1 MNSHSSSIRV
11 LLVDDFSLFREGVKV
26 ALERHGGIKIVGEAG
41 EVDDAVT
48 RAEQLQPDVVLLDMR
63 LPGGGGLV
71 ALERITGVAP
81 RAKVLVLTANDR
93 PEGVV
98 DAVRGGA
105 AGYLTKRSGAKDLS
119 DAVVA
124 VAAGHSVVEPAL
136 TGHLMR
142 ELAGGSGTA
151 TPMTLSAREREA
163 VQLVCEGLTDQ
174 EIAARL
180 FVSTRTIQNDL
191 RSVRE
196 RAGLKRRSE
205 LVHWAARRSLA

>member
-1 MNSHSSSIRV
+1 MNAHSSSIRV

-26 ALERHGGIKIVGEAG
+26 ALERHGGIRIAGEAAD
-41 EVDDAVT
+41 VDEAVA
-48 RAEQLQPDVVLLDMR
+48 RAQELQPDVVVLDMR

-71 ALERITGVAP
+71 ALERIAAVAP
-81 RAKVLVLTANDR
+81 EARVLVLTANDR

-105 AGYLTKRSGAKDLS
+105 AGYLTKRAAAKDLGE
-119 DAVVA
+119 AVEA
-124 VAAGHSVVEPAL
+124 VAAGQSVVEPAL

-142 ELAGGSGTA
+142 ELAGGSGA
-151 TPMTLSAREREA
+151 STPMTLSQREREA